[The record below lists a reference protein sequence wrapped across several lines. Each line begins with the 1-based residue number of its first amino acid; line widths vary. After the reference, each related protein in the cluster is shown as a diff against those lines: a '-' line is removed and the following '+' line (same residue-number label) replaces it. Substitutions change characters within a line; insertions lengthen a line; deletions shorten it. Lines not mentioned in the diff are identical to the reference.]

1 MIEIK
6 NLAKNF
12 PGRDVLRDLSCR
24 IEDGDTFSVIGP
36 SGTGKSTFIKCIMR
50 LLKPDAG
57 HILVDGEDIAALDD
71 EFEIARIRRNF
82 GYLFQEGALFDS
94 LTVFENVSFGLRYLT
109 DIPREDYPRI
119 VAEKLS
125 LVGLD
130 KVEHL
135 KPAELSVG
143 MKKRVALARAVAA
156 GPKCILYDEPTTG
169 LDPVTT
175 EMVTDLI
182 VSASEKL
189 KVTSI
194 LVTHDVNLAL
204 RISTQVA
211 MLDKGVFAAVEPPDR
226 FIKSDSPAIKEFLEI
241 SNAGHNGCGDH
252 QGRPGHA
259 GYKGPGGRH

>member
-6 NLAKNF
+6 NLVKNF
-12 PGRDVLRDLSCR
+12 PGREVLRDLSCR

-50 LLKPDAG
+50 LLKPDSG
-57 HILVDGEDIAALDD
+57 RILVDGEDIAALDD
-71 EFEIARIRRNF
+71 EFELARIRRNF

-125 LVGLD
+125 LVGLE

-156 GPKCILYDEPTTG
+156 GPRCILYDEPTTG

-182 VSASEKL
+182 VSARDRL
-189 KVTSI
+189 KVTSV

-226 FIKSDSPAIKEFLEI
+226 FVKSESPAIREFLEI
-241 SNAGHNGCGDH
+241 SSAAHGGCGGG
-252 QGRPGHA
+252 QELPGRGGH
-259 GYKGPGGRH
+259 PPRGGRH